1 MPINIKNEEVS
12 KLANELARETGKTIT
27 EAVGS
32 ALKEKLERLHRQK
45 SREGVA
51 EKLNQIGR
59 ECASLA
65 SKEWLTW
72 DYDADLYDEKGLPK

>member
-12 KLANELARETGKTIT
+12 RLANELAKETGDSIT
-27 EAVGS
+27 DAVGKAVS
-32 ALKEKLERLHRQK
+32 EKLALLHRKK
-45 SREGVA
+45 SREGIA
-51 EKLNQIGR
+51 EKLEQIGR

-65 SKEWLTW
+65 PKEWLTW